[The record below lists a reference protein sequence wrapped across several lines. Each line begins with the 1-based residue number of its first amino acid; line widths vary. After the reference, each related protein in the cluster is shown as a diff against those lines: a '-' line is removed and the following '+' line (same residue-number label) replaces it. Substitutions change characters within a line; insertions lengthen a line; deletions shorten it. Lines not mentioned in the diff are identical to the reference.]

1 MQYSFS
7 PSSSKQFFFV
17 FNFTN
22 FLSIFFSPPLVRS
35 FHFPVQPFITLAFDS
50 LISFV
55 FAVWFSY
62 QFVICVRLFF
72 SSCRLISFIAT
83 RYPRF
88 RYRASRSTFTISERG
103 KRQRHCDEFGVC
115 GESDRNYGSEH
126 PVKQQQSQREVGA
139 GKGHQR
145 SGC

>member
-7 PSSSKQFFFV
+7 PSSSKQFFCFQ
-17 FNFTN
+17 FYKIF
-22 FLSIFFSPPLVRS
+22 IDFFSTTRS
-35 FHFPVQPFITLAFDS
+35 FHFPVQPFITPAFDS

-55 FAVWFSY
+55 FAVRFSY

-88 RYRASRSTFTISERG
+88 RYRASRSTFKISERG
-103 KRQRHCDEFGVC
+103 KRQRHCDESGVC
-115 GESDRNYGSEH
+115 GESDRSHGSEY
-126 PVKQQQSQREVGA
+126 PVQHQQSQCEFGA
-139 GKGHQR
+139 GKGYQR